1 MLIVSLSLNSNNRN
15 RERNSCP
22 FMLLNMYVKRAA
34 DLKEN
39 LAFKKY
45 FFFLVNP
52 NPVAGAVK

>member
-1 MLIVSLSLNSNNRN
+1 
-15 RERNSCP
+15 
-22 FMLLNMYVKRAA
+22 MLLNMYVKRAA